1 MFIKLESTI
10 TSIECCRSKSL
21 ILPLQILEVISQCFD
36 REKKFTSKYTYLKS
50 ILTSFA
56 KFIHWNIYKKN
67 ETQLARNLL
76 SLHIKVWIATILSYF
91 FLYNVVIPNNRILS
105 ENIIV
110 NKIDI
115 KAPKFAHL
123 VIKIKIIF
131 LPLF

>member
-76 SLHIKVWIATILSYF
+76 SLHIKV
-91 FLYNVVIPNNRILS
+91 
-105 ENIIV
+105 
-110 NKIDI
+110 
-115 KAPKFAHL
+115 
-123 VIKIKIIF
+123 
-131 LPLF
+131 